1 MSDRALPTPP
11 AAGAESDA
19 RDRRTSTELIAAGVI
34 DADLCALLWLLIEA
48 GVPLVV
54 ATDNAPSAAE
64 EVRGALSGLVAR
76 QLVTADGALAG
87 GVVHGESLED
97 VLRFNGANPDD
108 EVPDAAREL
117 GVVVILGQPETGE
130 LVRVVRAHYLR
141 PIERDGA
148 GHIQRRP
155 PALLSA
161 WDDSAGHLDHF
172 HWGISNELARRADR
186 EPGAFEVVHRRRT
199 RLLDDLAAAR
209 VFDHAELRRHIEHAA
224 LVEASA
230 VGSSQVDAPN

>member
-1 MSDRALPTPP
+1 MSDRAPAKNP
-11 AAGAESDA
+11 AAGNDA
-19 RDRRTSTELIAAGVI
+19 HARRAATELIAEGVL
-34 DADLCALLWLLIEA
+34 DADLAALLWLLIEA

-54 ATDNAPSAAE
+54 ATNNAQKAAE

-87 GVVHGESLED
+87 GVLRGDSLED
-97 VLRFNGANPDD
+97 VLRFNGATVDD

-117 GVVVILGQPETGE
+117 GVVLVLGQPEPGD

-161 WDDSAGHLDHF
+161 WDKAASRLDHF
-172 HWGISNELARRADR
+172 HWGISNELARRAEM
-186 EPGAFEVVHRRRT
+186 EPGEFEVVHHRRT
-199 RLLDDLAAAR
+199 QLLDDLASAR
-209 VFDHAELRRHIEHAA
+209 VFDQDDLRRHIEHAA
-224 LVEASA
+224 LVEAGA
-230 VGSSQVDAPN
+230 GGSSQVDAPN